1 MLLDDKETW
10 LKIISNSAL
19 CLWLIWMMRTMVI
32 FMITMVAFMMLVMV
46 FMINKV
52 IFITMRN
59 EDDCNDVLYNSTEH
73 YCIKG

>member
-1 MLLDDKETW
+1 
-10 LKIISNSAL
+10 
-19 CLWLIWMMRTMVI
+19 
-32 FMITMVAFMMLVMV
+32 MMLVMV

-73 YCIKG
+73 YCKDDSYADHDDDHDDTIMMMMIRC